1 MSGARINTGLLRLVK
16 KSLDIF
22 FFQLLSVLAVV
33 VIILVHFGYII
44 IFNLSKRFRG
54 SDWWSTFLTRRSQ
67 LLLPVEDALEVLLL
81 RLGRRFCRQVRQIK
95 NGSQVKALPQREMS
109 TIR

>member
-44 IFNLSKRFRG
+44 IFNLSKRFR
-54 SDWWSTFLTRRSQ
+54 
-67 LLLPVEDALEVLLL
+67 
-81 RLGRRFCRQVRQIK
+81 
-95 NGSQVKALPQREMS
+95 
-109 TIR
+109 